1 MARVL
6 RRCAARLGTALSL
19 PFIAVVVSGLAL
31 MLGEGSPQAQG
42 QGAYLAAWT
51 GDEDRADSD
60 FLAVVNVDASSPDYG
75 QIVATVPV
83 GERATNPRHSE
94 HAFTPGH
101 PLFVSGFAG
110 NRMFRFD
117 LSDPLQP
124 RLLGTVEGPS
134 RLTFSHSLERLPNGN
149 VLVTMQANTDDL
161 EGSGGMAEFRDDG
174 SIAQWASAQPV
185 DVDGLVRPYSLAVV
199 PEKDRVV
206 TASNVMTLPT
216 WHPKQET
223 LRNEPP
229 LSHVQL
235 WQLSDL
241 SLLKTLALPAV
252 AGSDAHERPNEPRVL
267 GDGETVLVSTSRCR
281 LWRLSGLERESFA
294 AELVYAFD
302 AGGCA
307 VPLSIGRYWVQSV
320 GGSRRVVVLDL
331 SNPSHPVEVSHV
343 QFNEQQ
349 RPHWLAFDEGTS
361 RIVMVNS
368 PGPTTSRRMWML
380 NFDVSSGQLTLDE
393 RFRDAG
399 ADEPGVDFDREAWPH
414 GATGEAIPHGSVFL
428 N

>member
-252 AGSDAHERPNEPRVL
+252 EER
-267 GDGETVLVSTSRCR
+267 
-281 LWRLSGLERESFA
+281 
-294 AELVYAFD
+294 
-302 AGGCA
+302 
-307 VPLSIGRYWVQSV
+307 
-320 GGSRRVVVLDL
+320 
-331 SNPSHPVEVSHV
+331 
-343 QFNEQQ
+343 
-349 RPHWLAFDEGTS
+349 
-361 RIVMVNS
+361 
-368 PGPTTSRRMWML
+368 
-380 NFDVSSGQLTLDE
+380 
-393 RFRDAG
+393 
-399 ADEPGVDFDREAWPH
+399 GV
-414 GATGEAIPHGSVFL
+414 
-428 N
+428 